1 MYSNVFEFIEL
12 FNKFTNFGLKQ
23 ISVKF
28 EKNIIYLKLIKRIK
42 PIKIIIIHVIMHSIN
57 LLN

>member
-23 ISVKF
+23 ISVKV
-28 EKNIIYLKLIKRIK
+28 EKN
-42 PIKIIIIHVIMHSIN
+42 VIFKVDKTYKTN
-57 LLN
+57 KKNNNTCNNA

>member
-23 ISVKF
+23 ISVKV

-42 PIKIIIIHVIMHSIN
+42 PIQKIIIHVIMHSIN

>member
-23 ISVKF
+23 ISVKV
-28 EKNIIYLKLIKRIK
+28 EKNVIYLKLIKRIK
-42 PIKIIIIHVIMHSIN
+42 PIKKIIIHVIMHSIN